1 MFYSTICDQET
12 ETNGDTE
19 VADQGL
25 VRETAC
31 AIVGK
36 LKSGEVTPLD
46 LLDVLEKRIAEVDG
60 KVNALPTLCFD
71 RARNH
76 AKALMKKPAAE
87 RGLLA
92 GLPIPIKDLTNVEGV
107 LTTQGSPIY
116 KDNIPAKSDIL
127 VEHLENNGGVIYAKS
142 NTPEFGAGA
151 NTFNEVFGPT
161 RNPWDTSRSAAGS
174 SGGAAVALATG
185 TAWLAHGSDMGG
197 SLRNPASFC
206 GIVGIAAEHRPRR
219 AYDSGGDRSQSRPV
233 QGPMARNVEDV
244 ALLLDAMSG
253 EHPGDP
259 LSLPVLPNS
268 FLSAARSGSKPK
280 RIAYSPDLGITPV
293 DPEVAAITR
302 KAAQRFA
309 EAGAIVEEAHPDL
322 REAHECFHVLRAFD
336 FALSKAALL
345 RTKRDLLKPEVIWN
359 IEEGLKLTVE
369 QLERA
374 EAQRVAMTART
385 LEFFDKYDLLL
396 CPATIVPP
404 FPVENR
410 YVAECAGK
418 KFDNYVEWLGI
429 VYAITLVCCPALSLP
444 CGFTA
449 SGLPVGLQMVAP
461 PRGEAQLAG
470 RQPRCWRIFWACAAR
485 RRSIRERRNRERRNR
500 GTYGRRQRAAA
511 RKQADAQQGALGA
524 RGKIPHRKDFAA
536 RRDAPAAGPA
546 SDKGLADARSRADA
560 EHFAR
565 ALAAR
570 RLRRGRK
577 SDLLGFCAVH
587 RPAAEQVRVR
597 HPLRHHMVA
606 LRQSMGGAGDP
617 RPARRLPAARRGAV
631 RGAAFA

>member
-1 MFYSTICDQET
+1 
-12 ETNGDTE
+12 

-71 RARNH
+71 RARKH
-76 AKALMKKPAAE
+76 ATALMKKPASE

-92 GLPIPIKDLTNVEGV
+92 GLPIPIKDLTNVAGV

-116 KDNIPAKSDIL
+116 RDTIPAKSDIL

-206 GIVGIAAEHRPRR
+206 GVVGLRPSIGRVARTVAA
-219 AYDSGGDRSQSRPV
+219 AIDRNLGV
-233 QGPMARNVEDV
+233 QGPIARNVEDL

-253 EHPGDP
+253 EHPADP
-259 LSLPVLPNS
+259 LSLPVLPTS
-268 FLSAARSGSKPK
+268 FLSAARSGNKPK

-293 DPEVAAITR
+293 DPEVAAVTR

-309 EAGAIVEEAHPDL
+309 ELGAIVEEAHPDL

-336 FALSKAALL
+336 YALSKAALL
-345 RTKRDLLKPEVIWN
+345 RSKRDLLKPEVIWN

-374 EAQRVAMTART
+374 EVQRVAMTART

-396 CPATIVPP
+396 APATIVPP

-449 SGLPVGLQMVAP
+449 SGLPVGLQVVAP
-461 PRGEAQLAG
+461 PRGEAQLLAG
-470 RQPRCWRIFWACAAR
+470 AKALEDILGV
-485 RRSIRERRNRERRNR
+485 R
-500 GTYGRRQRAAA
+500 GTTP
-511 RKQADAQQGALGA
+511 
-524 RGKIPHRKDFAA
+524 I
-536 RRDAPAAGPA
+536 
-546 SDKGLADARSRADA
+546 
-560 EHFAR
+560 
-565 ALAAR
+565 
-570 RLRRGRK
+570 
-577 SDLLGFCAVH
+577 
-587 RPAAEQVRVR
+587 
-597 HPLRHHMVA
+597 
-606 LRQSMGGAGDP
+606 DP
-617 RPARRLPAARRGAV
+617 RAPK
-631 RGAAFA
+631 

>member
-1 MFYSTICDQET
+1 VAHDQE
-12 ETNGDTE
+12 
-19 VADQGL
+19 L

-31 AIVGK
+31 AVVDK
-36 LKSGEVTPLD
+36 LNAGEVTPLD

-71 RARNH
+71 RARAH
-76 AKALMKKPAAE
+76 AKALMKKPAGQ

-92 GLPIPIKDLTNVEGV
+92 GMPIPIKDLTDVEGV
-107 LTTQGSPIY
+107 LTTQGSPIFR
-116 KDNIPAKSDIL
+116 DDVAVRSNIL

-151 NTFNEVFGPT
+151 NTFNEVFGAT
-161 RNPWDTSRSAAGS
+161 LNPWDTSRSAAGS

-197 SLRNPASFC
+197 SLRNPSSFC
-206 GIVGIAAEHRPRR
+206 GIVGMRPSIGRV
-219 AYDSGGDRSQSRPV
+219 AHTPKFKIDRTLSV
-233 QGPMARNVEDV
+233 QGPMARNVEDL

-253 EHPGDP
+253 EHPADP
-259 LSLPVLPNS
+259 LSLPLLPES
-268 FLSAARSGSKPK
+268 FRSAVRSSNKPK
-280 RIAYSPDLGITPV
+280 RVAYSPDLGITPV

-302 KAAQRFA
+302 KAAERFA
-309 EAGAIVEEAHPDL
+309 EAGVIVEEAHPDL

-336 FALSKAALL
+336 FAISKAALL

-385 LEFFDKYDLLL
+385 LEFFKTYDLLL
-396 CPATIVPP
+396 APATIVPP

-429 VYAITLVCCPALSLP
+429 VYAITLACVPALSLP

-449 SGLPVGLQMVAP
+449 SGLPVGLQMVGP
-461 PRGEAQLAG
+461 PR
-470 RQPRCWRIFWACAAR
+470 
-485 RRSIRERRNRERRNR
+485 
-500 GTYGRRQRAAA
+500 
-511 RKQADAQQGALGA
+511 ADAQLLAGA
-524 RGKIPHRKDFAA
+524 RLLEDILGV
-536 RRDAPAAGPA
+536 
-546 SDKGLADARSRADA
+546 
-560 EHFAR
+560 
-565 ALAAR
+565 
-570 RLRRGRK
+570 RGTT
-577 SDLLGFCAVH
+577 
-587 RPAAEQVRVR
+587 PI
-597 HPLRHHMVA
+597 
-606 LRQSMGGAGDP
+606 DP
-617 RPARRLPAARRGAV
+617 RAPK
-631 RGAAFA
+631 

>member
-1 MFYSTICDQET
+1 MASNQE
-12 ETNGDTE
+12 
-19 VADQGL
+19 L
-25 VRETAC
+25 VGATAC
-31 AIVGK
+31 AVVDK
-36 LKSGEVTPLD
+36 LNSGEVSPLE

-71 RARNH
+71 RARAR
-76 AKALMKKPAAE
+76 AKTLMQKPAGG

-92 GLPIPIKDLTNVEGV
+92 GLPIPIKDLTDVEGV

-116 KDNIPAKSDIL
+116 RDNIPDHSDFL
-127 VEHLENNGGVIYAKS
+127 VEHLEDNGGLVYAKS

-151 NTFNEVFGPT
+151 NTFNEVFGAT

-185 TAWLAHGSDMGG
+185 MAWLAHGSDMGG

-206 GIVGIAAEHRPRR
+206 GIVGMRPSVGRV
-219 AYDSGGDRSQSRPV
+219 AHTPHFKIDRNLGV
-233 QGPMARNVEDV
+233 QGPMARNVEDL

-253 EHPGDP
+253 ESPADP
-259 LSLPVLPNS
+259 LSLPRPAVS
-268 FLSAARSGSKPK
+268 FLSAARSGGRPK

-302 KAAQRFA
+302 KAALRFA

-322 REAHECFHVLRAFD
+322 REAHECFHVLRAYD
-336 FALSKAALL
+336 FAISKAALL
-345 RTKRDLLKPEVIWN
+345 REKRDLLKPEVIWN

-369 QLERA
+369 QLARA
-374 EAQRVAMTART
+374 EAQRLAMTYRT
-385 LEFFDKYDLLL
+385 IEFFETYDLLL
-396 CPATIVPP
+396 APATIVAP

-461 PRGEAQLAG
+461 LRGDAQLLAG
-470 RQPRCWRIFWACAAR
+470 AKVLEDILGV
-485 RRSIRERRNRERRNR
+485 R
-500 GTYGRRQRAAA
+500 GTTP
-511 RKQADAQQGALGA
+511 
-524 RGKIPHRKDFAA
+524 I
-536 RRDAPAAGPA
+536 
-546 SDKGLADARSRADA
+546 
-560 EHFAR
+560 
-565 ALAAR
+565 
-570 RLRRGRK
+570 
-577 SDLLGFCAVH
+577 
-587 RPAAEQVRVR
+587 
-597 HPLRHHMVA
+597 
-606 LRQSMGGAGDP
+606 DP
-617 RPARRLPAARRGAV
+617 RAPK
-631 RGAAFA
+631 

>member
-1 MFYSTICDQET
+1 
-12 ETNGDTE
+12 
-19 VADQGL
+19 VADQEL
-25 VRETAC
+25 VKETAC
-31 AIVGK
+31 AVIGK
-36 LKSGEVTPLD
+36 LNAGEITPLD

-71 RARNH
+71 RARSH
-76 AKALMKKPAAE
+76 ARTLMQKPAGQ

-92 GLPIPIKDLTNVEGV
+92 GLPVPIKDLTAVAGV
-107 LTTQGSPIY
+107 LTTQGSPIFR
-116 KDNIPAKSDIL
+116 DDVPARSDIL

-151 NTFNEVFGPT
+151 NTFNEVFGAT

-185 TAWLAHGSDMGG
+185 MAWLAHGSDMGG

-206 GIVGIAAEHRPRR
+206 GIVGMRPSIGRVAHTPVAAI
-219 AYDSGGDRSQSRPV
+219 DRNLGV
-233 QGPMARNVEDV
+233 QGPMARNVEDL

-253 EHPGDP
+253 EHPADP
-259 LSLPVLPNS
+259 LSLPLLPKS
-268 FLSAARSGSKPK
+268 FLSAARSGNKPK
-280 RIAYSPDLGITPV
+280 RVAYSPDLGITPV

-302 KAAQRFA
+302 KAAERLA
-309 EAGAIVEEAHPDL
+309 SSGVIVEEAHPDL

-345 RTKRDLLKPEVIWN
+345 RAKRDQLKPEVIWN

-385 LEFFDKYDLLL
+385 LEFFNSYDLLL
-396 CPATIVPP
+396 TPATIVAP

-449 SGLPVGLQMVAP
+449 SGLPVGLQVVAP
-461 PRGEAQLAG
+461 PRGEAQLLAG
-470 RQPRCWRIFWACAAR
+470 AKALEDILGV
-485 RRSIRERRNRERRNR
+485 R
-500 GTYGRRQRAAA
+500 GTTP
-511 RKQADAQQGALGA
+511 
-524 RGKIPHRKDFAA
+524 I
-536 RRDAPAAGPA
+536 
-546 SDKGLADARSRADA
+546 
-560 EHFAR
+560 
-565 ALAAR
+565 
-570 RLRRGRK
+570 
-577 SDLLGFCAVH
+577 
-587 RPAAEQVRVR
+587 
-597 HPLRHHMVA
+597 
-606 LRQSMGGAGDP
+606 DP
-617 RPARRLPAARRGAV
+617 RAPK
-631 RGAAFA
+631 